1 MYTIKEISEMMG
13 LKASTIRYYEEIGL
27 LENVV
32 HKDKY
37 HRLYD
42 QKHVD
47 RLGAI
52 ECFKKARLSLEDI
65 KQFFE
70 YEKNMESCS
79 GMIIDMMTQQEE
91 KTLEAM
97 RTLEEGLNHVR
108 KKIKYYSIVDNAVK
122 TGERIPTWNEIFEK

>member
-42 QKHVD
+42 RQHVD

-79 GMIIDMMTQQEE
+79 GKIIDMMTQQEE